1 MIPTMNPVTSGQSV
15 PFLDFLDASSNAG
28 FPAIEYA
35 IVPFSRVAR
44 DESKKA
50 AMELLT
56 SRNLVL
62 GSFHLPV
69 EFRKDEATFQVGL
82 KELSY
87 HAALAKEMGVTRCC
101 TWILPSTD
109 EPVAEYT
116 SRFIRRLR
124 ECARILNEYDIRFGI
139 EWVGPKTMR
148 TMKNEF
154 IHSIPGMLEMIGAI
168 DQPNVGLLFDSFHW
182 YTSHATREDILSLTA
197 DQIVLV
203 HINDAPDL
211 PKDEQIDNQRLLPGE
226 GVIDLQGML
235 SALQIIGYNSYVSV
249 ETFSVEIPLLGA
261 REAALKTKHA
271 VDRVLKPFMNV

>member
-1 MIPTMNPVTSGQSV
+1 
-15 PFLDFLDASSNAG
+15 
-28 FPAIEYA
+28 
-35 IVPFSRVAR
+35 
-44 DESKKA
+44 
-50 AMELLT
+50 
-56 SRNLVL
+56 
-62 GSFHLPV
+62 
-69 EFRKDEATFQVGL
+69 
-82 KELSY
+82 
-87 HAALAKEMGVTRCC
+87 
-101 TWILPSTD
+101 
-109 EPVAEYT
+109 
-116 SRFIRRLR
+116 
-124 ECARILNEYDIRFGI
+124 
-139 EWVGPKTMR
+139 
-148 TMKNEF
+148 
-154 IHSIPGMLEMIGAI
+154 MLEMIGAI

-261 REAALKTKHA
+261 HEAALKTKHA